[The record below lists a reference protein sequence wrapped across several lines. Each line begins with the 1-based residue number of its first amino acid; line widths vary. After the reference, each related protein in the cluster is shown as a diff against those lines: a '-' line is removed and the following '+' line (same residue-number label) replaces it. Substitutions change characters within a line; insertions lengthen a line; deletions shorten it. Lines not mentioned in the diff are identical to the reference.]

1 MLAPLDV
8 SVAKGQNALLEYT
21 DTGGV
26 IAQHSGV
33 SMFRSFPRLGKS
45 SRFLSASSGY
55 YKGIIYAVGI
65 PLGLGIIICFACVIV
80 TICKFTCLSVSFER
94 RIQIRNSRKEIKNKR
109 YLISST
115 ILLNL
120 SLISLSVSALGINAL
135 SETLLNIAS
144 LSDGLLKFLKNEA
157 LSFVDLIEFLR
168 SNFVNFDSS
177 KFENNFLTTVFESL
191 QAYIPPLFPDLNPLR
206 GNAASMFDRGILI
219 TRDLAAVVLLVFG
232 VGSGIFSLMLFAYV
246 AMYVSEALSPSRS
259 GCRVFF
265 HLAFVFVPLL
275 LSWLMFALWNGVG
288 IVLAD
293 TCQVLHEYRA
303 VILFTNGSE
312 SEENIFLNTG
322 LRCAAPNSSK
332 GLQDRID
339 SAVDGFFQN
348 PQTNSTLAV
357 AFGINPSDF
366 IAAFRWV
373 TAGVGN
379 LVNCSVLV
387 QYTGQYEQL
396 ACGAKESSAVSSMV
410 YLWFGQLLFCMSLTF
425 LFVLLT
431 GGCYGTWSAQ
441 VWNPAFLD
449 ESRKEQVIGDMI
461 T

>member
-8 SVAKGQNALLEYT
+8 TVAKGQNTLHEYA

-26 IAQHSGV
+26 VAQHSGV
-33 SMFRSFPRLGKS
+33 SMFRSFPRLGNS
-45 SRFLSASSGY
+45 SRFISASPGY

-65 PLGLGIIICFACVIV
+65 PLGLGIIVCFACVIV
-80 TICKFTCLSVSFER
+80 TICRFTCLSKSFER
-94 RIQIRNSRKEIKNKR
+94 RIQIRNSRKEFKNQR

-120 SLISLSVSALGINAL
+120 SLISLAVSALGIIAL

-157 LSFVDLIEFLR
+157 LSFVDLVEFLR
-168 SNFVNFDSS
+168 FNFVAFDSS
-177 KFENNFLTTVFESL
+177 KFENSFLTTVFESL
-191 QAYIPPLFPDLNPLR
+191 QAYIPPLFPDITPLR

-219 TRDLAAVVLLVFG
+219 TRDLAAVFLLVFV
-232 VGSGIFSLMLFAYV
+232 VGIGKFALMLFAYV
-246 AMYVSEALSPSRS
+246 AMYISEAVSPTRS
-259 GCRVFF
+259 GCRFF
-265 HLAFVFVPLL
+265 FNLAFVLVPLL
-275 LSWLMFALWNGVG
+275 LSWLMLALWNGVG

-293 TCQVLHEYRA
+293 TCHVLHEYRA
-303 VILFTNGSE
+303 VILFTNSSE
-312 SEENIFLNTG
+312 SKENIFLNTG
-322 LRCAAPNSSK
+322 LRCAAPNSSR

-339 SAVDGFFQN
+339 TAVDGFLQN

-357 AFGINPSDF
+357 AFGVDPSDF

-373 TAGVGN
+373 AAGVGN
-379 LVNCSVLV
+379 LVNCSMLV
-387 QYTGQYEQL
+387 QYTGKYEQL
-396 ACGAKESSAVSSMV
+396 ACGTKESSAVSSMV
-410 YLWFGQLLFCMSLTF
+410 YLWFGQLLFCLSLTF

-431 GGCYGTWSAQ
+431 GGCYSTWSAQ

-449 ESRKEQVIGDMI
+449 ESSKEQVVGDMI
-461 T
+461 P